1 MLKKRMSL
9 ILALVLMISCLLTG
23 CGSAAGE
30 VQAVGAEKVLTVTS
44 NMNMTTMEPWKSTS
58 SGDPYIFDQI
68 YSKLVESYRGRY
80 YPDLAESWECAED
93 GRTWTFNLTPEFYWQ
108 RGNDLF
114 GDELVEVTADDVKYS
129 LEYVMDPDNACAR
142 LEDLRS
148 SIETIE
154 VVDDKTIRIVTREI
168 DVLFLYKMAAIC
180 IMPRKAGETGW
191 DLASKPVGSG
201 PYKWESNIVDTQVVL
216 TANEDYFIK
225 PNIDR
230 IVYRFVTES
239 SVAAITLANKEVDLV
254 TTFAYSE
261 LPSVKDSGFVEI
273 YSGNSSCRWL
283 GMNVTNELF
292 NDVRVRRAIAS
303 FIDMDAVVAAAYP
316 DDGSGVV
323 QAVRAYGQI
332 PPENA
337 GGDQERAKAATPVY
351 DPKEGDR
358 LMKEAGW
365 EKNSS
370 GIWEKDGKTFTFE
383 LQVGTNDPV
392 RMNCAVLIATMLG
405 SCGFD
410 CTSKAIE
417 WGTHIADMDAGKCPM
432 FIDGGF
438 SGIDGPMKVMHTD
451 NTGIFSPNPGY
462 SDKEVDAILEEAW
475 RTTDDKA
482 REELI
487 TRAQEEWLK
496 DTVYIPMFFAYNFQA
511 YNGERLKG
519 FFEGDAN
526 SMSFNLTSRLRNA
539 DIAAD
544 E

>member
-1 MLKKRMSL
+1 MLKKRMSI

-23 CGSAAGE
+23 CGNAAGE
-30 VQAVGAEKVLTVTS
+30 AQAVGAEKVLTVTS

-114 GDELVEVTADDVKYS
+114 GDELVEVTAEDVKYS
-129 LEYVMDPDNACAR
+129 LEYVMDPENACAR

-154 VVDDKTIRIVTREI
+154 VIDDKTIRIVTREI

-180 IMPRKAGETGW
+180 IMPRKAGET
-191 DLASKPVGSG
+191 
-201 PYKWESNIVDTQVVL
+201 
-216 TANEDYFIK
+216 
-225 PNIDR
+225 
-230 IVYRFVTES
+230 
-239 SVAAITLANKEVDLV
+239 
-254 TTFAYSE
+254 
-261 LPSVKDSGFVEI
+261 
-273 YSGNSSCRWL
+273 
-283 GMNVTNELF
+283 
-292 NDVRVRRAIAS
+292 
-303 FIDMDAVVAAAYP
+303 
-316 DDGSGVV
+316 
-323 QAVRAYGQI
+323 
-332 PPENA
+332 
-337 GGDQERAKAATPVY
+337 
-351 DPKEGDR
+351 
-358 LMKEAGW
+358 GW

-410 CTSKAIE
+410 CNSKAIE

-519 FFEGDAN
+519 FFEVDAN